1 MNLSKDV
8 WDRKGKDELNKR
20 VYALLIGVFFAW
32 TLLAVSLGAKISYG
46 WGPYLI
52 YSIFAFIGA
61 VIGIVIYSGSDKPGT
76 SFLGVTVLS
85 GSLGLTIGPI
95 LAYYSSETIMK
106 ALVMTLGVT
115 LIMSVFGILMP
126 KVIKGAGGIVFVLLS
141 LLLVGYFAQFIL
153 LLFGFSAYLL
163 PLDYLAAGLFSLY
176 IWYDWGKAISLPAT
190 VDNAID
196 AAGALIVDVVN
207 LFLAL
212 LRIFGRRG

>member
-1 MNLSKDV
+1 MNLSKDI
-8 WDRKGKDELNKR
+8 WKRTGKDELNKR

-32 TLLAVSLGAKISYG
+32 TILLVAFGAKLSYG
-46 WGPYLI
+46 WGPYFI

-61 VIGIVIYSGSDKPGT
+61 IIGIVIYSGSDKPFT
-76 SFLGVTVLS
+76 SLLGVTVLS
-85 GSLGLTIGPI
+85 GSLGLTIGPL

-106 ALVMTLGVT
+106 ALVMTFGVT
-115 LIMSVFGILMP
+115 IVMSFFGILFP
-126 KVIKGAGGIVFVLLS
+126 KVIKGAGGLLFVLLS
-141 LLLVGYFAQFIL
+141 LVLVGYFAQFIL

>member
-1 MNLSKDV
+1 MNISKGV
-8 WDRKGKDELNKR
+8 WERTGKDQLNKR
-20 VYALLIGVFFAW
+20 VYALLIGVFFIW
-32 TLLAVSLGAKISYG
+32 TLLMVVGGVRLSYG

-61 VIGIVIYSGSDKPGT
+61 IIGIVIYSGSDKPLT

-85 GSLGLTIGPI
+85 GSLGLSIGPI
-95 LAYYSSETIMK
+95 LAYYSSESLIK

-115 LIMSVFGILMP
+115 LVMSLFGILLP
-126 KVIKGAGGIVFVLLS
+126 NVIKGAGGILFVILS

-153 LLFGFSAYLL
+153 VLFGVSAYLM
-163 PLDYLAAGLFSLY
+163 PLDYIAAGLFSLY
-176 IWYDWGKAISLPAT
+176 IWYDWAKAISLPAT